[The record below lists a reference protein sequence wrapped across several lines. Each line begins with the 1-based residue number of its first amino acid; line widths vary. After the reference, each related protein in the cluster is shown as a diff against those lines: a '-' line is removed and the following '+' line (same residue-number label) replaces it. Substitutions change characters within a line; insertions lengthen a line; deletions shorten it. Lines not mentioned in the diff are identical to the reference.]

1 MTRAHKYFKFERK
14 DYILGALK
22 KSKGCP
28 EIIFIFVYPN
38 QRTVNVEC
46 KTLGELRSEH
56 IKTM

>member
-28 EIIFIFVYPN
+28 EIIFIFIYPN
-38 QRTVNVEC
+38 YIQKVVNVE
-46 KTLGELRSEH
+46 
-56 IKTM
+56 M